1 MFAGEPSPLA
11 SALLDQAPVEAARL
25 LASILPR
32 LDPPLERAVLA
43 ALGRSLGQPAPGTQ
57 ERCDAAWAAWAEVR
71 HPGLGELLVELG
83 IPAAGPL
90 ALRLLSLLRLGYLA
104 ELASS
109 GPEAIP
115 ALLNAA
121 GDADPGTASAAS
133 QVLCSL
139 ADPAAQDELC
149 RWVVSRDH
157 PVARRLALQ
166 AGYAPRDPL
175 SRALFFLLTE
185 KWERYEALDIDASLA
200 AAVYETASPELRL
213 RLAHHASQAGWG
225 GFVQAVSGGRA
236 ARRLGQLSA
245 VEWEVVLTLLERER
259 RFSDAWELAQVAP
272 LQWGARLLVVLRA
285 VGWEPPLPEDRPAFH
300 DLAQHASACLVYGLP
315 AGTAARPPLVLSGHT
330 RAVNALVFVPQPVLA
345 AQTPAA
351 GQGTA
356 AVSLLASAGGD
367 GLVCLWRLEDPSVQ
381 TARLQS
387 PAAGGDG
394 ERAPRPARAAHPGSP
409 LGALPGQVMPTP
421 WLSLQAHS
429 GYTASLAASP
439 DGALLASGGAD
450 RAVRLWPVPR
460 TWQESR
466 ARPAAPAAAQVLGGH
481 AGEVSLLAFSPDNAW
496 LASGDAA
503 IGRLWQ
509 LSGARLSA
517 RLQPGEGRLQA
528 LAFSPD
534 GRWLAAGDDGRA
546 VGWIP
551 VPAHAGV
558 GAELQALMENSQA
571 WTFTAGGGRLASASS
586 YGQVRL
592 WSFPQGELQATLTG
606 RADGR
611 LLASS
616 PASAWLA
623 ASDRNALH
631 LWFIPDLVPLPAG
644 EPRSHFPLEPIRLE
658 PVGAGLR
665 PDPTL
670 TGLVFSPA
678 GSLLAAGGEDG
689 SLLLWDLEPAGLAG
703 RGGAVG
709 AGLRPVPYYLPG
721 VSSPLR
727 LLAFDPGSSWLAAAD
742 KHRLLAWR
750 LESLSHAWNS
760 PVRLLDLAAERRLQ
774 ALLDDPDLQEEPGLL
789 PAQRLWLELCLKLAR
804 FCRRYEIAID
814 LPPHHLSI
822 GEMDIQY

>member
-1 MFAGEPSPLA
+1 VFAEEPSPLA

-25 LASILPR
+25 LAAVLPC
-32 LDPPLERAVLA
+32 LAPPLEQAVLA
-43 ALGRSLGQPAPGTQ
+43 ALRRSLGQAAPAAQ
-57 ERCDAAWAAWAEVR
+57 ERCDAAWAAWAETR

-90 ALRLLSLLRLGYLA
+90 ALRLLSLLCLGRLA
-104 ELASS
+104 ELAGS

-115 ALLNAA
+115 ALLEAA
-121 GDADPGTASAAS
+121 GDADPGIAAAAG

-149 RWVVSRDH
+149 RWVVSRDQ
-157 PVARRLALQ
+157 PAARRLALQ
-166 AGYAPRDPL
+166 AGYAPSDPL

-185 KWERYEALDIDASLA
+185 QWERYEALDIDASLA
-200 AAVYETASPELRL
+200 ATVYETASPELRL
-213 RLAHHASQAGWG
+213 RLAHRASQAGWG

-259 RFSDAWELAQVAP
+259 RFSDAWELVQVAP
-272 LQWGARLLVVLRA
+272 LQWGARLLVVLQA
-285 VGWEPPLPEDRPAFH
+285 AGWEPPLPEDRPAFQ
-300 DLAQHASACLVYGLP
+300 DLAQQASACLVQGIP
-315 AGTAARPPLVLSGHT
+315 PGTAAHTPLVLSGHT
-330 RAVNALVFVPQPVLA
+330 RAVNALAFVP
-345 AQTPAA
+345 PAA
-351 GQGTA
+351 RAVQTLADGQDA
-356 AVSLLASAGGD
+356 EAVSLLASGGGD
-367 GLVCLWRLEDPSVQ
+367 GLVCLWRLEKPDVQPIRSQPS
-381 TARLQS
+381 
-387 PAAGGDG
+387 AASRSG
-394 ERAPRPARAAHPGSP
+394 ERLSRLSRTGHPASSPGV
-409 LGALPGQVMPTP
+409 LNGEALPSP

-439 DGALLASGGAD
+439 DGAFLASGGAD

-466 ARPAAPAAAQVLGGH
+466 TRPAAPAAAQVLGGH

-509 LSGARLSA
+509 LPGARLTA

-534 GRWLAAGDDGRA
+534 GRWLAAGDDGRS

-551 VPAHAGV
+551 VPAHAGI

-571 WTFTAGGGRLASASS
+571 WTFTADGSRLASASS

-592 WSFPQGELQATLTG
+592 WSFPQGELLATLTG

-611 LLASS
+611 LLVSC

-631 LWFIPDLVPLPAG
+631 LWHLPDLYSPSAG
-644 EPRSHFPLEPIRLE
+644 EPPVRFPLEPIRLE

-665 PDPTL
+665 PAPPL
-670 TGLVFSPA
+670 TGLTFSPS

-689 SLLLWDLEPAGLAG
+689 SLLLWDMEPAGLAG
-703 RGGAVG
+703 RGGSVG
-709 AGLRPVPYYLPG
+709 AGFRPTPYYLPG

-750 LESLSHAWNS
+750 LEYLSHAWIT
-760 PVRLLDLAAERRLQ
+760 PARLLDLAAERRLQ

-804 FCRRYEIAID
+804 FRRRYEIAID